1 MAKFF
6 TLASSSAGNSCY
18 IGASGEGILVDCGV
32 SCRSIVNSLKTH
44 EIDPSKLAGI
54 LITHEHSDHIKG
66 LAVFLGK
73 YKIPL
78 YASAP
83 VLNFLAASGA
93 VPAGAFLNEIDMDG
107 QVIGGMPVKPFKTSH
122 DSVGS
127 LGFSVSTPDEHK
139 ISVCTDTGYLT
150 DDARAHLLGSETVLI
165 ESNYDN
171 LMLQTGPYPYSLK
184 RRISGATGHLSNSD
198 CAAFL
203 PELIKSG
210 ATRIVLGHLS
220 KENNI
225 PELAVETSV
234 SELSMA
240 GMKRNSDY
248 ILFSA
253 PRSEASECILL

>member
-18 IGASGEGILVDCGV
+18 IGASGQGILVDCGI
-32 SCRSIVNSLKTH
+32 SCKGVLATLKARD
-44 EIDPSKLAGI
+44 IDPAKLSGI

-66 LAVFLGK
+66 LGVFLSR
-73 YKIPL
+73 YNIPI

-83 VLNFLAASGA
+83 VLKYLSGFGA
-93 VPAGAFLNEIDMDG
+93 VPPGAVLNEIDEHG
-107 QVIGGMPVKPFKTSH
+107 ELIGGMMIKPFKTSH

-150 DDARAHLLGSETVLI
+150 EDARDHLLGSDAVLI
-165 ESNYDN
+165 ESNYDKM
-171 LMLQTGPYPYSLK
+171 MLQMGPYPYNLK
-184 RRISGATGHLSNSD
+184 RRIAGNRGHLSNTD

-203 PELIKSG
+203 PELIRSG
-210 ATRIVLGHLS
+210 ATRIALGHLS

-240 GMKRNSDY
+240 GMKRDSDY
-248 ILFSA
+248 IIFAA
-253 PRSEASECILL
+253 PRSEASECVVL

>member
-18 IGASGEGILVDCGV
+18 IGASGQGILVDCGISCKSVV
-32 SCRSIVNSLKTH
+32 SALKAR
-44 EIDPSKLAGI
+44 EIDPAKLAGI

-66 LAVFLGK
+66 LAVFLSR
-73 YKIPL
+73 YNIPL

-83 VLNFLAASGA
+83 VLTYLAGCGA
-93 VPAGAFLNEIDMDG
+93 VPLGAVLNEIDEHG
-107 QVIGGMPVKPFKTSH
+107 ELIGGMMVKPFKTSH

-150 DDARAHLLGSETVLI
+150 DEAQVNLIGSDAVLI
-165 ESNYDN
+165 ESNYDQM
-171 LMLQTGPYPYSLK
+171 MLQLGPYPYNLK
-184 RRISGATGHLSNSD
+184 RRIAGTTGHLSNTD

-203 PELIKSG
+203 PELIRSG
-210 ATRIVLGHLS
+210 TTRIALGHLS
-220 KENNI
+220 KENNV
-225 PELAVETSV
+225 PELAEETSV

-240 GMKRNSDY
+240 GMRRGSDY
-248 ILFSA
+248 LLFAA
-253 PRSEASECILL
+253 PRSEASECIVL

>member
-18 IGASGEGILVDCGV
+18 IGASGQGILVDCGISCKGV
-32 SCRSIVNSLKTH
+32 SDALRARDI
-44 EIDPSKLAGI
+44 EPAKLSGI

-66 LAVFLGK
+66 LGVLLSR
-73 YKIPL
+73 YNIPL

-83 VLNFLAASGA
+83 VLKYLSGCGA
-93 VPAGAFLNEIDMDG
+93 VPPGSVLNEIDEHG
-107 QVIGGMPVKPFKTSH
+107 ELIGGMLVRPFKTSH

-150 DDARAHLLGSETVLI
+150 EDARSHLLGSDAALI
-165 ESNYDN
+165 ESNYDQM
-171 LMLQTGPYPYSLK
+171 MLQMGPYPYNLK
-184 RRISGATGHLSNSD
+184 RRIAGVTGHLSNTD

-203 PELIKSG
+203 PELIRSG

-240 GMKRNSDY
+240 GMRRNSDY
-248 ILFSA
+248 IIFAA
-253 PRSEASECILL
+253 PRSEASECIVL